1 VTLHPVECRG
11 ATQGLLHFRMPRK
24 NLLTRIGLAFA
35 CLLLAAGASAQ
46 TYPQRPIR
54 FVIPYAPGGNTDMI
68 GRVLGAKL
76 TESMGQTIVVEN
88 RGGAATLIGAE
99 NVAKSPADGY
109 SMLLAT
115 STTLAI
121 NPHLYKTL
129 PYDPLKDFTP
139 VILVARI
146 PMVLVVHP
154 ALPVKSARELIALAK
169 AKPDQLSYATQGVGS
184 PADMAMLLFAEV
196 TGIKA
201 IPVPYKGG
209 APGMIDLLAGNVTMM
224 FDNGTAAYVKSGKL
238 RALVQTGEKRLA
250 NQPDIPTAVE
260 LGFKNCVFYPWQGVV
275 VPAKTPPEIV
285 ARLQSELRKAL
296 QQPDVRERITFDGAE
311 VIAGT
316 STEFGEYIKS
326 ELNRF
331 GRIIRATGVQP
342 Q

>member
-1 VTLHPVECRG
+1 MLG
-11 ATQGLLHFRMPRK
+11 K
-24 NLLTRIGLAFA
+24 LTNRALIVVALASVIMSA
-35 CLLLAAGASAQ
+35 HCAAQS
-46 TYPQRPIR
+46 YPQRPIR

-76 TESMGQTIVVEN
+76 SESMGQSVVVEN

-121 NPHLYKTL
+121 NPHLYKSL
-129 PYDPLKDFTP
+129 PYDPLKDFAP

-154 ALPVKSARELIALAK
+154 SLPAKTARDLIALAK

-184 PADMAMLLFAEV
+184 PADMAMLLFAEA

-209 APGMIDLLAGNVTMM
+209 APGLIDLIAGNVTMM
-224 FDNGTAAYVKSGKL
+224 FDNSSLAYVKSGKL
-238 RALVQTGEKRLA
+238 RALVQTGEKRMP

-260 LGFKNCVFYPWQGVV
+260 LGYKNCVFYPWQGVV
-275 VPAKTPPEIV
+275 VPAKTPPDII
-285 ARLQSELRKAL
+285 AKLHNELRKAL
-296 QQPDVRERITFDGAE
+296 QLPDVRERITFDGAE
-311 VIAGT
+311 VIAG
-316 STEFGEYIKS
+316 SSAEFGEYIKS

-331 GRIIRATGVQP
+331 GKIIRATGAQP

>member
-1 VTLHPVECRG
+1 MLGR
-11 ATQGLLHFRMPRK
+11 
-24 NLLTRIGLAFA
+24 LTNRALIVVALASVIMSA
-35 CLLLAAGASAQ
+35 HCAAQ

-76 TESMGQTIVVEN
+76 GESTGQSIVVEN

-154 ALPVKSARELIALAK
+154 ALPVKNVRELIALAK
-169 AKPDQLSYATQGVGS
+169 QKPDQLTYATQGLGS
-184 PADMAMLLFAEV
+184 PADMA
-196 TGIKA
+196 
-201 IPVPYKGG
+201 
-209 APGMIDLLAGNVTMM
+209 
-224 FDNGTAAYVKSGKL
+224 
-238 RALVQTGEKRLA
+238 
-250 NQPDIPTAVE
+250 
-260 LGFKNCVFYPWQGVV
+260 
-275 VPAKTPPEIV
+275 
-285 ARLQSELRKAL
+285 
-296 QQPDVRERITFDGAE
+296 
-311 VIAGT
+311 
-316 STEFGEYIKS
+316 
-326 ELNRF
+326 
-331 GRIIRATGVQP
+331 
-342 Q
+342 

>member
-1 VTLHPVECRG
+1 ML
-11 ATQGLLHFRMPRK
+11 RK
-24 NLLTRIGLAFA
+24 NLITRTAFA
-35 CLLLAAGASAQ
+35 LGCAVVAANAASQ
-46 TYPQRPIR
+46 SYPQRPIR

-68 GRVLGAKL
+68 GRVLGGKL

-99 NVAKSPADGY
+99 NVAKAPADGY

-154 ALPVKSARELIALAK
+154 SLPVKSARELIALAK
-169 AKPDQLSYATQGVGS
+169 SKPDQLTYGTQGVGS
-184 PADMAMLLFAEV
+184 PADMAMLLFAAA

-209 APGMIDLLAGNVTMM
+209 APAVFDLLAGNITMM
-224 FDNGTAAYVKSGKL
+224 FDNSSVANVKAGKL
-238 RALVQTGEKRLA
+238 RALVQTGEKRIP
-250 NQPDIPTAVE
+250 NQPDLPTVVE
-260 LGFKNCVFYPWQGVV
+260 LGLKNCVFYPWQGVV

-285 ARLQSELRKAL
+285 AKLNAELNKAL
-296 QQPDVRERITFDGAE
+296 RLPDARERITFDGAE
-311 VIAGT
+311 VLGGT
-316 STEFGEYIKS
+316 PGEFADYIRS
-326 ELNRF
+326 EHARLGKVLRDS
-331 GRIIRATGVQP
+331 GALP

>member
-1 VTLHPVECRG
+1 LRTTLAV
-11 ATQGLLHFRMPRK
+11 
-24 NLLTRIGLAFA
+24 A
-35 CLLLAAGASAQ
+35 CLATAATAAAQ

-76 TESMGQTIVVEN
+76 GESMGQSIVVEN

-99 NVAKSPADGY
+99 NVAKAPGDGY

-129 PYDPLKDFTP
+129 PYDPIKDFTP

-154 ALPVKSARELIALAK
+154 ALPVKTARDLIALAK
-169 AKPDQLSYATQGVGS
+169 AKPDQLTYATQGLGS
-184 PADMAMLLFAEV
+184 PADMAMLLFAEA
-196 TGIKA
+196 TGAKG

-224 FDNGTAAYVKSGKL
+224 FDNGTAAYVKAGKL
-238 RALVQTGEKRLA
+238 RALVQTGEKRML
-250 NQPDIPTAVE
+250 NQPEIPTAVE

-285 ARLQSELRKAL
+285 AKLHAELRKAL

-311 VIAGT
+311 VIAG
-316 STEFGEYIKS
+316 SSAEFADYIKAES
-326 ELNRF
+326 NRF
-331 GRIIRATGVQP
+331 GAIIRATGAQP

>member
-1 VTLHPVECRG
+1 
-11 ATQGLLHFRMPRK
+11 MPRK
-24 NLLTRIGLAFA
+24 NQFARILCALA
-35 CLLLAAGASAQ
+35 CLCATAIATAQ
-46 TYPQRPIR
+46 SYPQRPIR

-68 GRVLGAKL
+68 GRVLGTKL
-76 TESMGQTIVVEN
+76 TESMGQTVVVEN

-99 NVAKSPADGY
+99 NVAKAPPDGY

-129 PYDPLKDFTP
+129 PYDPLKDFAP

-154 ALPVKSARELIALAK
+154 ALPVKSARDLIALAK
-169 AKPDQLSYATQGVGS
+169 AKPDQLSYATQGLGS
-184 PADMAMLLFAEV
+184 PADMAMLLFAEA

-224 FDNGTAAYVKSGKL
+224 FDNGTAAYVKAGKL
-238 RALVQTGEKRLA
+238 RALVQTGEKRMS
-250 NQPDIPTAVE
+250 NQPDIPTVVE
-260 LGFKNCVFYPWQGVV
+260 LGLKDCVFYPWQGVV
-275 VPAKTPPEIV
+275 VPAKTPSEIV
-285 ARLQSELRKAL
+285 ARLHAELRKAL
-296 QQPDVRERITFDGAE
+296 QLPDVRERITFDGAE
-311 VIAGT
+311 VIAG
-316 STEFGEYIKS
+316 SPGEFGDYIRS

-331 GRIIRATGVQP
+331 GKIIRATGAQP

>member
-1 VTLHPVECRG
+1 
-11 ATQGLLHFRMPRK
+11 MPGFAA
-24 NLLTRIGLAFA
+24 ISVLACA
-35 CLLLAAGASAQ
+35 LASLFASAAINAQ
-46 TYPQRPIR
+46 SYPQRPIR

-68 GRVLGAKL
+68 GRVLGAKV
-76 TESMGQTIVVEN
+76 TESIGQTVVVEN

-99 NVAKSPADGY
+99 NVAKSPPDGY

-154 ALPVKSARELIALAK
+154 SLPVKTALDLISLAK
-169 AKPDQLSYATQGVGS
+169 AKPDQLTYATQGLGS
-184 PADMAMLLFAEV
+184 PADMAMLLFAEAG
-196 TGIKA
+196 GIKA

-238 RALVQTGEKRLA
+238 RALVQTGEKRMSNA
-250 NQPDIPTAVE
+250 PDIPTAVE
-260 LGFKNCVFYPWQGVV
+260 LGLKNCVFYPWQGVV

-285 ARLQSELRKAL
+285 AKLNAELRKAL
-296 QQPDVRERITFDGAE
+296 QSPDVRERITFDGAE
-311 VIAGT
+311 VIGGT
-316 STEFGEYIKS
+316 SAEFGEYIKS
-326 ELNRF
+326 EMNRF
-331 GRIIRATGVQP
+331 GKIIRTTGAPP

>member
-1 VTLHPVECRG
+1 MLGKLINPAFIVV
-11 ATQGLLHFRMPRK
+11 A
-24 NLLTRIGLAFA
+24 LACEIVSA
-35 CLLLAAGASAQ
+35 HCAAQS
-46 TYPQRPIR
+46 YPQRPIR

-76 TESMGQTIVVEN
+76 SESMGQSVVVEN

-121 NPHLYKTL
+121 NPHLYKSL
-129 PYDPLKDFTP
+129 PYDPLKDFAP

-154 ALPVKSARELIALAK
+154 SLPAKTARDLIALAK

-184 PADMAMLLFAEV
+184 PADMAMLLFAEA

-209 APGMIDLLAGNVTMM
+209 APGLIDLIAGNVTMM
-224 FDNGTAAYVKSGKL
+224 FDNSSLAYVKSGKL
-238 RALVQTGEKRLA
+238 RALVQTGEKRMP

-260 LGFKNCVFYPWQGVV
+260 LGYKNCVFYPWQGVV
-275 VPAKTPPEIV
+275 VPSKTPPDII
-285 ARLQSELRKAL
+285 AKLHNELRKAL
-296 QQPDVRERITFDGAE
+296 QLPDVRERITFDGAE
-311 VIAGT
+311 VIAG
-316 STEFGEYIKS
+316 SSGEFGEYIKS

-331 GRIIRATGVQP
+331 GKIIRATGAQP

>member
-1 VTLHPVECRG
+1 MSAHC
-11 ATQGLLHFRMPRK
+11 
-24 NLLTRIGLAFA
+24 
-35 CLLLAAGASAQ
+35 AAQS
-46 TYPQRPIR
+46 YPQRPIR

-76 TESMGQTIVVEN
+76 SESMGQSVVVEN

-121 NPHLYKTL
+121 NPHLYKSL
-129 PYDPLKDFTP
+129 PYDPLKDFAP

-154 ALPVKSARELIALAK
+154 SLPAKTARDLIALAK

-184 PADMAMLLFAEV
+184 PADMAMLLFAEA

-209 APGMIDLLAGNVTMM
+209 APGLIDLIAGNVTMM
-224 FDNGTAAYVKSGKL
+224 FDNSSLAYVKSGKL
-238 RALVQTGEKRLA
+238 RALVQTGEKRMP

-260 LGFKNCVFYPWQGVV
+260 LGYKNCVFYPWQGVV
-275 VPAKTPPEIV
+275 VPAKTPPDII
-285 ARLQSELRKAL
+285 AKLHNELRKAL
-296 QQPDVRERITFDGAE
+296 QLPDVRERITFDGAE
-311 VIAGT
+311 VIAG
-316 STEFGEYIKS
+316 SSGEFGEYIKS

-331 GRIIRATGVQP
+331 GKIIRATGAQP